1 LKVFGAR
8 GGIASEAGEHGEGKR
23 KKRKGRRGW
32 MEEEKYVSNTV

>member
-1 LKVFGAR
+1 VRLANTEREK
-8 GGIASEAGEHGEGKR
+8 E